1 MLYKLSGNTSNMET
15 CDYIIEKYKIVDAFT
30 QKIKIWEDDFISGK
44 FNLVSAGLRNFLPN
58 IDYSEH
64 EEIFKNIL
72 FHQRLSHLEQ
82 AYQQALDC
90 VTCENLT
97 NDTWKLLKKGGGIIC
112 TFHTGSYR
120 IINQVLVK
128 YKIPFTLV
136 IAKSILESQGNQFI
150 DLFRLFAND
159 HDEGSFGLI
168 DAESPSSGLQ
178 MLREIKKGRSLVL
191 YIDGNTGAGNN
202 DDEKNNLCDIQ
213 FLSQRIF
220 ARKGIAF
227 LAHIAK
233 APILTIA
240 SYRKSIDDIRL
251 HFFDPIFPG
260 EDHDREAFSKNATQ
274 KIYDLVA
281 PIIAEYPEQ
290 WEAWMY
296 LHKVANIVNSA
307 DTIDRSIAEVRD
319 DANLM
324 LNLTEFGVLKLLDNF
339 YLFKKRGYTSFSID
353 KDLYGF
359 LHGSISEP
367 VMKKQMGDAL
377 FLQLYRK
384 NVLITA

>member
-1 MLYKLSGNTSNMET
+1 MDTS
-15 CDYIIEKYKIVDAFT
+15 DYMIEKNKIVEAFSH
-30 QKIKIWEDDFISGK
+30 KIKIWEDDFTSGK
-44 FNLVSAGLRNFLPN
+44 FNLVSAGLRNFLPH
-58 IDYSEH
+58 IEFKEH

-72 FHQRLSHLEQ
+72 FHQRLSNLEQ
-82 AYQQALDC
+82 AHQQALDC

-128 YKIPFTLV
+128 HKIPFTLV
-136 IAKSILESQGNQFI
+136 IAKSILESQGNRFT
-150 DLFRLFAND
+150 DLFRLFSNGY
-159 HDEGSFGLI
+159 DEGSFGLI

-178 MLREIKKGRSLVL
+178 MLREIKKGRYLVL
-191 YIDGNTGAGNN
+191 YIDGNTGAGNK
-202 DDEKNNLCDIQ
+202 DDEKNNLCDIR
-213 FLSQRIF
+213 FLSQRVL
-220 ARKGIAF
+220 ARRGIAF

-233 APILTIA
+233 APIITIA

-251 HFFDPIFPG
+251 RFFDPIYPG
-260 EDHDREAFSKNATQ
+260 EDHDREAFSENTTQ
-274 KIYDLVA
+274 KIYDFVA
-281 PIIAEYPEQ
+281 PVIAEYPEQ

-296 LHKVANIVNSA
+296 LHKVANIVTSA
-307 DTIDRSIAEVRD
+307 ETSDRSVAEVRG

-324 LNLTEFGVLKLLDNF
+324 LNLTEFGVLKLLDDF
-339 YLFKKRGYTSFSID
+339 YLFKKCGYTSFPID

-367 VMKKQMGDAL
+367 VMRKQIDDAL
-377 FLQLYRK
+377 FLQLYQK